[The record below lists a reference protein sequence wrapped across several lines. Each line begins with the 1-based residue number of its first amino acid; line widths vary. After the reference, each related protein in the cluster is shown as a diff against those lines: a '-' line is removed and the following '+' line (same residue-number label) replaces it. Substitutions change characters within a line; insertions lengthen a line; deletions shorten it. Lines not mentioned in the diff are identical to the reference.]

1 MWISSV
7 IIATVVVTS
16 LLSGILGMAGG
27 MVLMAVLL
35 ALGSVAKA
43 MIIHGVVQ
51 ATSNGSRAY
60 FLRGHIEWHILPPY
74 MIGAA
79 AALAAFTAL
88 VLVPDASIVL
98 IIVGVLPWLARL
110 VPRLHGL
117 DVTRPITAVTCGLV
131 VTAAQLF
138 AGASGPILDVF
149 YLNSPLTRYQIVASK
164 ALTQTIGHL
173 IKLVYYGLII
183 GVEENLSPWFLGAA
197 IAAAV
202 LGSRVGTRLLDRFSD
217 EHFRRVTGY
226 VILGIGVFC
235 VVNGVR
241 GLIVGTP

>member
-1 MWISSV
+1 MGTNLI
-7 IIATVVVTS
+7 IIATVIVTS

-27 MVLMAVLL
+27 LVLMAVLL

-60 FLRGHIEWHILPPY
+60 FLRRHIKWNILPPY
-74 MIGAA
+74 LIGAA
-79 AALAAFTAL
+79 AALGAFTAL
-88 VLVPDASIVL
+88 VLVPDASVVL
-98 IIVGVLPWLARL
+98 IAVGVLPWLARV
-110 VPRLHGL
+110 VPRLRGL
-117 DVTRPITAVTCGLV
+117 NVTRPITAITCGAV
-131 VTAAQLF
+131 VTAAQLL

-149 YLNSPLTRYQIVASK
+149 YLNSPLTRHQIVASK

-183 GVEENLSPWFLGAA
+183 GVEDKLSALFLIVAM
-197 IAAAV
+197 AAAV
-202 LGSRVGTRLLDRFSD
+202 LGTRIGTRLLDRFSD

-226 VILGIGVFC
+226 VILGIGALC

-241 GLIVGTP
+241 GLVGGTT